1 MRSQSWRVRASAATE
16 ATRLV
21 YINAFGQDAV
31 LLTDGVTCADVWE
44 GEPMKRKLASAVF
57 AFLALAACSAQPARP
72 VTQPTD
78 PLVAD
83 GRAIAERECAGCHA
97 LDQATASPR
106 AGAPPMRDML
116 ARYQA
121 DALANDLIT
130 GIRVGHQDMPE
141 FDFDVRTADALIAYL
156 RSLRAS

>member
-1 MRSQSWRVRASAATE
+1 MRLA
-16 ATRLV
+16 
-21 YINAFGQDAV
+21 YINAFGQDVV
-31 LLTDGVTCADVWE
+31 LCMERVFCADFPE
-44 GEPMKRKLASAVF
+44 DEPMKPKLASAVL
-57 AFLALAACSAQPARP
+57 AFLALAACNAQPARP
-72 VTQPTD
+72 VAQAAD

-97 LDQATASPR
+97 LDQSATSPR
-106 AGAPPMRDML
+106 AGAPPMREML

-156 RSLRAS
+156 QSLRAS

>member
-1 MRSQSWRVRASAATE
+1 MRSQSWRIRASAATE

-31 LLTDGVTCADVWE
+31 LRTEGVTCADVLE
-44 GEPMKRKLASAVF
+44 GEPMNRKLASAVF
-57 AFLALAACSAQPARP
+57 AFLALAACSAQPAR
-72 VTQPTD
+72 QPAD

-141 FDFDVRTADALIAYL
+141 FDFDVQTADALIAYL

>member
-1 MRSQSWRVRASAATE
+1 LA
-16 ATRLV
+16 
-21 YINAFGQDAV
+21 YINAFDQDAV
-31 LLTDGVTCADVWE
+31 LCMDRVNCADFRE
-44 GEPMKRKLASAVF
+44 DEPMKRKLASAVL
-57 AFLALAACSAQPARP
+57 ALLALAACNAQPARP
-72 VTQPTD
+72 VAQAAD

-97 LDQATASPR
+97 LDQSATSPR
-106 AGAPPMRDML
+106 AGAPPMREML

-156 RSLRAS
+156 QSLRAS

>member
-1 MRSQSWRVRASAATE
+1 
-16 ATRLV
+16 
-21 YINAFGQDAV
+21 
-31 LLTDGVTCADVWE
+31 
-44 GEPMKRKLASAVF
+44 MKRNLSPVAF
-57 AFLALAACSAQPARP
+57 AILSLAACNAPP
-72 VTQPTD
+72 PQPTSGAAD

-97 LDQATASPR
+97 LDQSTTSPR
-106 AGAPPMRDML
+106 DGAPPMRDML

-121 DALANDLIT
+121 DALANNLIE

-156 RSLRAS
+156 RFLGASN

>member
-1 MRSQSWRVRASAATE
+1 MA
-16 ATRLV
+16 
-21 YINAFGQDAV
+21 YINAFDQDAV
-31 LLTDGVTCADVWE
+31 LCMDRVICADFRE
-44 GEPMKRKLASAVF
+44 DEPMKRKLASAVL
-57 AFLALAACSAQPARP
+57 AFLALAACNAQPARP
-72 VTQPTD
+72 PAAGAAD

-97 LDQATASPR
+97 LDQSATSPR
-106 AGAPPMRDML
+106 AGAPPMREML

-156 RSLRAS
+156 QSLRAS

>member
-1 MRSQSWRVRASAATE
+1 LA
-16 ATRLV
+16 
-21 YINAFGQDAV
+21 YINAFDEDAV
-31 LLTDGVTCADVWE
+31 LCMDRVICADFRE
-44 GEPMKRKLASAVF
+44 DEPMKRKLASAVL
-57 AFLALAACSAQPARP
+57 AFLALAACNAQPARP
-72 VTQPTD
+72 VAQAAD

-97 LDQATASPR
+97 LDQSATSPR
-106 AGAPPMRDML
+106 AGAPPMREML

-156 RSLRAS
+156 ESLRAS

>member
-1 MRSQSWRVRASAATE
+1 LA
-16 ATRLV
+16 
-21 YINAFGQDAV
+21 YINAFDQDVV
-31 LLTDGVTCADVWE
+31 LCMDCVICADFPE
-44 GEPMKRKLASAVF
+44 DEPMKPKLASAVL
-57 AFLALAACSAQPARP
+57 AFLALAACNAQPARP
-72 VTQPTD
+72 VAQAAD

-97 LDQATASPR
+97 LDQSATSPR
-106 AGAPPMRDML
+106 AGAPPMREML

-156 RSLRAS
+156 QSLRAS

>member
-1 MRSQSWRVRASAATE
+1 MDRV
-16 ATRLV
+16 
-21 YINAFGQDAV
+21 I
-31 LLTDGVTCADVWE
+31 CADFRE
-44 GEPMKRKLASAVF
+44 DEPMKRKLASAVL
-57 AFLALAACSAQPARP
+57 AFLALAACNAQPARP
-72 VTQPTD
+72 VAQAAD

-97 LDQATASPR
+97 LDQSATSPR
-106 AGAPPMRDML
+106 AGAPPMREML
-116 ARYQA
+116 ARYQS

-156 RSLRAS
+156 QSLRAS